1 MERRVDYATIAP
13 GVRAA
18 MWGLEEHVHHSGLER
33 SLVELVDLRASLI
46 NRCTYCVDTHTKVT
60 RSSGD
65 TEQWLY
71 RISVWRETPFF
82 SARERAALA
91 WTEAVTRISV
101 DGVSDEAYA
110 LAQEQFSEAELVE
123 LTMAIV
129 AINGW
134 NRLAIACRANAG
146 GFRVTHAAEG
156 LALLRKARRQSW

>member
-1 MERRVDYATIAP
+1 MRNEGPIMRRVDYATIAP

-18 MWGLEEHVHHSGLER
+18 MWGLAPDAPHSGLER

-46 NRCTYCVDTHTKVT
+46 NRCTYYADTQTKVG

-65 TEQWLY
+65 VEQWLY
-71 RISVWRETPFF
+71 RISAWRETPFF

-91 WTEAVTRISV
+91 WTEAVTRINV

-110 LAQEQFSEAELVE
+110 LAHEQFSEAELVE

-129 AINGW
+129 TINGW
-134 NRLAIACRANAG
+134 NRLAIACRAKAG
-146 GFRVTHAAEG
+146 GFRVD
-156 LALLRKARRQSW
+156 ARR